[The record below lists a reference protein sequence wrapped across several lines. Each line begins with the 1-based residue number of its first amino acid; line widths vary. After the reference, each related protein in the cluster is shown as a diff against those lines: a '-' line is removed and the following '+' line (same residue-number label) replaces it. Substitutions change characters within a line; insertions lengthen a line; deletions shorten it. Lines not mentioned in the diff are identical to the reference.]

1 MRQNISDGPIS
12 RRRAI
17 ALATYAVVG
26 AGVLWR
32 VARYLANWP
41 LWGDEAYIAV
51 SLLTR
56 DFLGL
61 TKPLEYYQIAPPG
74 FLWAELVSIRSFGAS
89 ELALR
94 LLPFACGIAS
104 LFLFCRLASTVLDRR
119 SALMAIAF
127 FAVSFYP
134 VRHANE
140 VKPYSSDLL
149 LALVI
154 IDLAVLAWNRPDS
167 KRMWGLMTLVSAVGV
182 WVSYPLI
189 LVSTGVGVVLG
200 VRAWL
205 RRSRSFAPV
214 VAVLIFL
221 AATLASWAA
230 MYGLVARPQALAAPF
245 LTQMDTW
252 EDSFP
257 PILRPW
263 ALPWWLLKTHTGN
276 MLAYPYGGNHF
287 GSVLTTLLVIA
298 GSIGFW
304 KRNRAVLILL
314 LAPLGPAFLAAAL
327 HRYPYGTS
335 ARISLFMAPAICLLA
350 GRGLYAVLLH
360 LTPHRLARSA
370 LFATTA
376 AFGLIAVAGAAFS
389 VAVPY
394 KDIDDLELKQIV
406 GRFAAET
413 RPSDR
418 WIGFNGLLVLPKV
431 KQLMLMPWLQHAA
444 QFHFYVLRDAPM
456 PVDWNPAANTD
467 LARSPG
473 RTWFLLHTF
482 GYDHFPF
489 ELLQTHLARLV
500 NRDGPPVRE
509 KINVR
514 KDEDVEAFVF
524 ENR

>member
-189 LVSTGVGVVLG
+189 LVSTGIGVVLG

-205 RRSRSFAPV
+205 RRSRSWAPGG
-214 VAVLIFL
+214 AG
-221 AATLASWAA
+221 
-230 MYGLVARPQALAAPF
+230 GLF
-245 LTQMDTW
+245 
-252 EDSFP
+252 
-257 PILRPW
+257 
-263 ALPWWLLKTHTGN
+263 
-276 MLAYPYGGNHF
+276 
-287 GSVLTTLLVIA
+287 
-298 GSIGFW
+298 
-304 KRNRAVLILL
+304 
-314 LAPLGPAFLAAAL
+314 
-327 HRYPYGTS
+327 
-335 ARISLFMAPAICLLA
+335 
-350 GRGLYAVLLH
+350 
-360 LTPHRLARSA
+360 
-370 LFATTA
+370 
-376 AFGLIAVAGAAFS
+376 
-389 VAVPY
+389 
-394 KDIDDLELKQIV
+394 
-406 GRFAAET
+406 
-413 RPSDR
+413 
-418 WIGFNGLLVLPKV
+418 
-431 KQLMLMPWLQHAA
+431 
-444 QFHFYVLRDAPM
+444 
-456 PVDWNPAANTD
+456 
-467 LARSPG
+467 
-473 RTWFLLHTF
+473 
-482 GYDHFPF
+482 
-489 ELLQTHLARLV
+489 
-500 NRDGPPVRE
+500 
-509 KINVR
+509 
-514 KDEDVEAFVF
+514 
-524 ENR
+524 